1 MKRLVAVLMA
11 MGMFAAMP
19 AFAAE
24 HAGMKMDTNEG
35 VRECAVQ
42 AETIQ
47 KKIKRVQG
55 EIKKGSQ
62 KYTAEELEQL
72 QQKLKEANEVLDSIS
87 KQ

>member
-1 MKRLVAVLMA
+1 MKRLVVVLMA
-11 MGMFAAMP
+11 MGLFAAMP

-24 HAGMKMDTNEG
+24 HEGMKMDTKEG

-62 KYTAEELEQL
+62 KYTAEEVQQL
-72 QQKLKEANEVLDSIS
+72 QQKLKEANEVLDSIT
-87 KQ
+87 KP